1 MPVWG
6 EPSVAV
12 ISTSL
17 VQVIAVS
24 PVQQRSAT
32 KLRTKAQHSD
42 QWLQTTYETECCP
55 QWGRKPVRSTKSRGF
70 KVLSCYEC
78 PVSADSKPQDTDGK
92 VNGAS
97 SKESPDKSKAE
108 IICSSLIT
116 VRTSLG
122 IISFLDAS
130 QETKPLVSVGA
141 VSVQKCVDLLSDLYS
156 LLVVTST

>member
-108 IICSSLIT
+108 IICSSLISVRKHLWVLFLFWMQVRRPNLWWVLGLFLYKYVLTCCQTYT
-116 VRTSLG
+116 VS
-122 IISFLDAS
+122 
-130 QETKPLVSVGA
+130 
-141 VSVQKCVDLLSDLYS
+141 
-156 LLVVTST
+156 